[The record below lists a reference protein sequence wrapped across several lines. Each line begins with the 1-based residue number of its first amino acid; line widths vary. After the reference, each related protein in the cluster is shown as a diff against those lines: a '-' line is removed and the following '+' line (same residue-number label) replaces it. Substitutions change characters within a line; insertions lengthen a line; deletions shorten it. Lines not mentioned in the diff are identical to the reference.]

1 MSFQFFFCGNCSKEN
16 DDDSYLL
23 IGFESEK
30 ELNKLLYTNSNLLS
44 SSDNNNSTNHLEII
58 EYPYKSNNNKEN
70 INKENDSIKQMYYQ
84 IETNNIK
91 KEKNFEDFDDDLL
104 DIKPPKLFIEPYN
117 NKADN
122 NQLFEIEPKCKKE
135 INKLVKKENSFN
147 INPKEH
153 IKMNSNNS
161 ESLINND
168 NSIMNNK
175 TLLTN
180 YYNISNNNTKFQNNL
195 DQFIKEK
202 NQQKERKISEINN
215 LTINKEINHSLIGI
229 KVNYQCLDTNNFYMC
244 SNDKKSVEISNS
256 KNKEVNTNN
265 KSQKYEE
272 IVEKKKNPFFQKRIK
287 SKGKDR
293 DKMHFSKFDFLKPKK
308 AKSNDNVNIGKTINV
323 GLEKHNK
330 SIKLNQNEFKNQ
342 NIKKK
347 KKLTFNSISKFDNKL
362 SIIIKNA
369 QDNLN
374 KFFYTKEKN
383 LIHRSNNFLLKNIL
397 HKKINNK
404 NIFNSFQYPNHKNN
418 KSYCSTIANQT
429 CIFSTKTYV
438 NPFIKSYEYK
448 EKKI

>member
-91 KEKNFEDFDDDLL
+91 KEKNFEDLDDDLL

-215 LTINKEINHSLIGI
+215 LTINKEINHSQIGI
-229 KVNYQCLDTNNFYMC
+229 KVNYQCPDTNNFYMC
-244 SNDKKSVEISNS
+244 SNDKKSVEI
-256 KNKEVNTNN
+256 
-265 KSQKYEE
+265 
-272 IVEKKKNPFFQKRIK
+272 
-287 SKGKDR
+287 
-293 DKMHFSKFDFLKPKK
+293 
-308 AKSNDNVNIGKTINV
+308 
-323 GLEKHNK
+323 
-330 SIKLNQNEFKNQ
+330 
-342 NIKKK
+342 
-347 KKLTFNSISKFDNKL
+347 
-362 SIIIKNA
+362 
-369 QDNLN
+369 
-374 KFFYTKEKN
+374 
-383 LIHRSNNFLLKNIL
+383 
-397 HKKINNK
+397 
-404 NIFNSFQYPNHKNN
+404 
-418 KSYCSTIANQT
+418 
-429 CIFSTKTYV
+429 
-438 NPFIKSYEYK
+438 
-448 EKKI
+448 